1 MLNEE
6 EMIMALKKLN
16 LELELSEEILSRLGK
31 DPQEVS
37 RGVLQL
43 LILDLVRRGEI
54 TSSYGAELL
63 GMDWQDFLDLMAQ
76 YKVPLINY
84 EDKEVKEELSTLR
97 RLTG

>member
-1 MLNEE
+1 
-6 EMIMALKKLN
+6 MASRK
-16 LELELSEEILSRLGK
+16 LELELPEEILPLLGK
-31 DPQEVS
+31 DPREVR

-54 TSSYGAELL
+54 TSSYGAEIL

-84 EDKEVKEELSTLR
+84 DDKEIKGELSTLR
-97 RLTG
+97 KLTG